1 MPGPP
6 LIVKIGGSTLGSH
19 DTSLRD
25 LVTLQ
30 QEGAAVVVVHGGGN
44 VISQWMQRQGIP
56 PRFVRGLRV
65 TDSASLEIVV
75 AVLTGLINKELVAG
89 IHALGGKAIGIS
101 GIDGGL
107 LEAYIADPELGFVGE
122 VQKVNDGALRA
133 ILDSGYIPMVAPL
146 AMHCLDGSEHSGGPL
161 NMNGDTVAGELA
173 YALGAQRLIFLTDVD
188 GIMDGNGR
196 VIPRLDRRTA
206 RLLSTSG
213 VVQGGMIPKLAACLK
228 ALEVKTSSDAPVGQA
243 SANQAPVAHVVD
255 GRRPDA
261 LLDCVRGIATGTT
274 IVGDF
279 VR

>member
-6 LIVKIGGSTLGSH
+6 VVVKIGGSTLGSH

-30 QEGAAVVVVHGGGN
+30 QEGTAVVVVHGGGN

-56 PRFVRGLRV
+56 PRFIRGLRV
-65 TDSASLEIVV
+65 TDAASLEIVV
-75 AVLTGLINKELVAG
+75 AVLTGLINKELVSG
-89 IHALGGKAIGIS
+89 LQALGGRAIGIS

-107 LEAYIADPELGFVGE
+107 LEARIADPELGFVGE
-122 VQKVNDGALRA
+122 IQQVNGGVLKA

-146 AMHCLDGSEHSGGPL
+146 AMHCHDGSEHAGGAL
-161 NMNGDTVAGELA
+161 NINGDTVAGELA
-173 YALGAQRLIFLTDVD
+173 FALGAQRLIFLTDVE

-206 RLLSTSG
+206 KLLSTSG
-213 VVQGGMIPKLAACLK
+213 VIRGGMIPKLDACLR
-228 ALEVKTSSDAPVGQA
+228 AVEVQPSPESLNSQP
-243 SANQAPVAHVVD
+243 PVAHVVD
-255 GRRPDA
+255 GRRPEA
-261 LLDCVRGIATGTT
+261 LLDCVRGIAVGTS
-274 IVGDF
+274 IIGDF